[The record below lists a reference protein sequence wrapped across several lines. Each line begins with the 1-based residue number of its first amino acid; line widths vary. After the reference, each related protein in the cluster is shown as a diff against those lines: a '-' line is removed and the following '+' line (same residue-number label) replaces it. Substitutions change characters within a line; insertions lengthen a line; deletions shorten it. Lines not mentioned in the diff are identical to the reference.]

1 MAKDMFDVSDDAW
14 GMPQEAVKEFTDRED
29 PQEAFERKIRVL
41 NENWKKRKHLLYSS
55 YSVLELS

>member
-29 PQEAFERKIRVL
+29 PQ
-41 NENWKKRKHLLYSS
+41 
-55 YSVLELS
+55 